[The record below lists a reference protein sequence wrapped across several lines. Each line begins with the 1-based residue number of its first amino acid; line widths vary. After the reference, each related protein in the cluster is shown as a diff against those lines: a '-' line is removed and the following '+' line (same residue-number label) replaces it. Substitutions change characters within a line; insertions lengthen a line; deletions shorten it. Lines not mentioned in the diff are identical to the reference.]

1 MARLVNIFARVNEQL
16 GVWFMRTLAVSLL
29 ILLFFVSGGGISQND
44 QWRISEIRITGAN
57 VVASDEI
64 KARVG
69 ENLLGNYYFVY
80 SRGNSYLFPR
90 REIETA
96 LLKTFPR
103 LSTATVRRVS
113 NKTITIEITERKP
126 FGLWCGEEYNKEMYE
141 LNDCWFIDDTGF
153 VFDRAPTF
161 SEGVYL
167 EVYGGIDGLKNGD
180 ALRTAIIHERFV
192 FAHAFQNAIR
202 KDIGTPLRIIMKP
215 DGEYGVTIQT
225 SHTYPVLI
233 GVELQ
238 FKDKQD
244 LDILVQNI
252 ISALHE
258 QFPEDASRPVDLLDT
273 ISQEVSR
280 LTDLH
285 DTIPQNRKRKL
296 QYIDLRFNKR
306 VIFGFEI

>member
-1 MARLVNIFARVNEQL
+1 MSRFANIFARVNEQFS
-16 GVWFMRTLAVSLL
+16 VWFMRTVVFSIL
-29 ILLFFVSGGGISQND
+29 ILLFFVAGGGISQND
-44 QWRISEIRITGAN
+44 RWRISEITITGAN
-57 VVASDEI
+57 VVASDDI
-64 KARVG
+64 RARVG
-69 ENLLGNYYFVY
+69 EKLFGNYYFVY

-90 REIETA
+90 REMEATLIQA
-96 LLKTFPR
+96 FAR
-103 LSTATVRRVS
+103 LSTATVHRVS
-113 NKTITIEITERKP
+113 DKTIAIEITERKP
-126 FGLWCGEEYNKEMYE
+126 FALWCGEEYNKEMYE

-192 FAHAFQNAIR
+192 FAHTFQSVIS

-225 SHTYPVLI
+225 SQEYPVLT

-238 FKDKQD
+238 FKDKQNP
-244 LDILVQNI
+244 DILVQKLI
-252 ISALHE
+252 AALPV
-258 QFPEDASRPVDLLDT
+258 QFPEDALRPADLRDM
-273 ISQEVSR
+273 IPQEQSR
-280 LTDLH
+280 LNDLS

-306 VIFGFEI
+306 VIFGFEK